1 LVDMNGNVV
10 GVIVAKLDEVAALS
24 SSGDLPQ
31 NVNYAIKG
39 KYLND
44 FLKQFPQIK
53 ANPMKQVPSNSVVQ
67 SAQQSIAMV
76 LVY

>member
-1 LVDMNGNVV
+1 
-10 GVIVAKLDEVAALS
+10 VAKLNDIAALS

-44 FLKQFPQIK
+44 FLRQFPEIK
-53 ANPMKQVPSNSVVQ
+53 LNSPKQTSSEDIIQAAQRSV
-67 SAQQSIAMV
+67 AIV
-76 LVY
+76 LAY